1 MFYIVKYKNDKQHHI
16 IEAKCSTLRRWVNGY
31 GQDAHYEYF
40 GLNEDIDKVFDSRE
54 IIKKSTASTKEKV
67 KMIYPE
73 YYV

>member
-16 IEAKCSTLRRWVNGY
+16 IEAECDNKRRWVNAHGL
-31 GQDAHYEYF
+31 DAHYEYF

-73 YYV
+73 YFL